1 MLILK
6 NLFRDIM
13 GKILRKEKKTEKE
26 KKIRLIGIINLTDDS
41 FYDGGKYL
49 SVESA
54 IEHAIQL
61 IEDGA
66 DILDFGAES
75 SRPGAVSISAEQE
88 LKRLLPVVKAMK
100 QYIADNHLPVLISV
114 DTYKTVVAEE
124 CLKLGANII
133 NDITGLSDPAMTK
146 IIAKYNATVIIMHM
160 QGTSQTMQHEP
171 KYENVIAE
179 IKLFLAERAMF
190 AKKAGIK
197 QQNIIL
203 DPGIGFGK
211 TVEHNLEIIRNLDA
225 FISLD
230 YPILLGTSRKSFIG
244 RITGADVQERLPGTI
259 AMNTIALLKGISY
272 LRVHDIKEHKQVVQL
287 LE

>member
-66 DILDFGAES
+66 DILDFVAES

-88 LKRLLPVVKAMK
+88 LERLLPVVKAMK

-133 NDITGLSDPAMTK
+133 SDFKK
-146 IIAKYNATVIIMHM
+146 IIYRQNNRSRCTRKISRNNCNEYNC
-160 QGTSQTMQHEP
+160 
-171 KYENVIAE
+171 IA
-179 IKLFLAERAMF
+179 
-190 AKKAGIK
+190 
-197 QQNIIL
+197 
-203 DPGIGFGK
+203 
-211 TVEHNLEIIRNLDA
+211 
-225 FISLD
+225 
-230 YPILLGTSRKSFIG
+230 
-244 RITGADVQERLPGTI
+244 
-259 AMNTIALLKGISY
+259 
-272 LRVHDIKEHKQVVQL
+272 
-287 LE
+287 